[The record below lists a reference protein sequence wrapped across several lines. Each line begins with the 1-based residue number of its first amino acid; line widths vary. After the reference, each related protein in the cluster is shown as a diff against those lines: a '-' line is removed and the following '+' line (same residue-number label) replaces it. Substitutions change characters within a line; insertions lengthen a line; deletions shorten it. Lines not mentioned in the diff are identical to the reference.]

1 MLDTKDIELLQN
13 IIVTTM
19 NQQFSEQDKRWETIL
34 DQRFAQQNERW
45 EDILDQRFALQ
56 DKRWETILDQRF
68 TLQDKKWET
77 ILDQRFTQQN
87 ESWETILDQRFA
99 LQDKKWETILDQRFA
114 ESENLVLEELD
125 RVETRLTRRMDKMQD
140 NLDDLNRLCRILLL
154 EKGNYE
160 LLERRVATL
169 ESRVYPQ

>member
-19 NQQFSEQDKRWETIL
+19 NQQFSE
-34 DQRFAQQNERW
+34 
-45 EDILDQRFALQ
+45 
-56 DKRWETILDQRF
+56 
-68 TLQDKKWET
+68 QDKKWET

-99 LQDKKWETILDQRFA
+99 LQDKRWKDILDQRFA

>member
-19 NQQFSEQDKRWETIL
+19 NQQFSE
-34 DQRFAQQNERW
+34 
-45 EDILDQRFALQ
+45 
-56 DKRWETILDQRF
+56 
-68 TLQDKKWET
+68 QDKKWET

-99 LQDKKWETILDQRFA
+99 LQDKRWKDILDQLFA

-160 LLERRVATL
+160 LLVRRVATL

>member
-19 NQQFSEQDKRWETIL
+19 NQQFSEQDKKWETILDQRFTLQDERWETIL

-45 EDILDQRFALQ
+45 ETILDQRFALQ

-68 TLQDKKWET
+68 ALQNERWET

-87 ESWETILDQRFA
+87 ES
-99 LQDKKWETILDQRFA
+99 WETILDQRFA

>member
-19 NQQFSEQDKRWETIL
+19 NQQFSE
-34 DQRFAQQNERW
+34 
-45 EDILDQRFALQ
+45 
-56 DKRWETILDQRF
+56 
-68 TLQDKKWET
+68 QDKKWET

-99 LQDKKWETILDQRFA
+99 LQNERWETILDQRFALQDKKWETILDQRFALQDKRWKDILDQLFA

>member
-19 NQQFSEQDKRWETIL
+19 NQQFSEQDKKWETIL
-34 DQRFAQQNERW
+34 DQRFALQNER
-45 EDILDQRFALQ
+45 
-56 DKRWETILDQRF
+56 
-68 TLQDKKWET
+68 WET

-99 LQDKKWETILDQRFA
+99 LQDKRWETILDQRFA

>member
-19 NQQFSEQDKRWETIL
+19 NQQFSEQDKKWETILDQRFTLQDERWETIL
-34 DQRFAQQNERW
+34 DQRFAQQNESW

-56 DKRWETILDQRF
+56 DKR
-68 TLQDKKWET
+68 
-77 ILDQRFTQQN
+77 
-87 ESWETILDQRFA
+87 
-99 LQDKKWETILDQRFA
+99 WETILDQRFA

>member
-19 NQQFSEQDKRWETIL
+19 NQQFSE
-34 DQRFAQQNERW
+34 
-45 EDILDQRFALQ
+45 
-56 DKRWETILDQRF
+56 
-68 TLQDKKWET
+68 
-77 ILDQRFTQQN
+77 
-87 ESWETILDQRFA
+87 
-99 LQDKKWETILDQRFA
+99 QDKKWETILDQRFA

>member
-19 NQQFSEQDKRWETIL
+19 NQQFSEQDK
-34 DQRFAQQNERW
+34 
-45 EDILDQRFALQ
+45 
-56 DKRWETILDQRF
+56 
-68 TLQDKKWET
+68 KWET

-87 ESWETILDQRFA
+87 ES
-99 LQDKKWETILDQRFA
+99 WETILDQRFA

>member
-19 NQQFSEQDKRWETIL
+19 NQQFSEQDK
-34 DQRFAQQNERW
+34 
-45 EDILDQRFALQ
+45 
-56 DKRWETILDQRF
+56 
-68 TLQDKKWET
+68 KWET

-87 ESWETILDQRFA
+87 ERWETILDQRFT
-99 LQDKKWETILDQRFA
+99 LQDERWETILDQRFA

>member
-19 NQQFSEQDKRWETIL
+19 NQQFSE
-34 DQRFAQQNERW
+34 
-45 EDILDQRFALQ
+45 
-56 DKRWETILDQRF
+56 
-68 TLQDKKWET
+68 QDKKWET

-99 LQDKKWETILDQRFA
+99 LQDKRWETILDQRFALQDERWETILDQRFA

>member
-19 NQQFSEQDKRWETIL
+19 NQQFSEQDK
-34 DQRFAQQNERW
+34 
-45 EDILDQRFALQ
+45 
-56 DKRWETILDQRF
+56 KWETILDQRF
-68 TLQDKKWET
+68 TLQDERWET

-87 ESWETILDQRFA
+87 ESWEDILDQRFA
-99 LQDKKWETILDQRFA
+99 LQDKRWETILDQRFA

>member
-19 NQQFSEQDKRWETIL
+19 NQQFSEQDK
-34 DQRFAQQNERW
+34 
-45 EDILDQRFALQ
+45 
-56 DKRWETILDQRF
+56 
-68 TLQDKKWET
+68 KWET

-87 ESWETILDQRFA
+87 ERWETILDQRFA
-99 LQDKKWETILDQRFA
+99 LQDKRWETILDQRFA